1 MDNDLLITMTGNL
14 EGDTIK
20 GAVDFGGFAQDEWNA
35 KRATAATAA
44 GSTSVA
50 AAAHPKS
57 NEKVDIA
64 GDWEVALNT
73 PGGGVRNLKATFKL
87 DGEKLTGSIKG
98 ERGDLPIEGSVKGKE
113 VKFSYTIKYMDND
126 LLITMTG
133 NLEGDTI
140 KGAVDFGGFAQ
151 DEWNAKRATAATAA
165 GSTSAA
171 AVSNP
176 KSNEK
181 VNITG
186 AWTFQVETQAG
197 SGSPTFTFKQEG
209 EKLTGK
215 YKGTFGEADL
225 TGTVKGDQVE
235 FSIKV
240 SGQIDGTVTYTGTTD
255 GKEMKGKAKFAEL
268 GEGTFTGK
276 KQ

>member
-1 MDNDLLITMTGNL
+1 MKRLVSVLAVLGLLFTLDAFALAQSGTGSS
-14 EGDTIK
+14 
-20 GAVDFGGFAQDEWNA
+20 GA
-35 KRATAATAA
+35 
-44 GSTSVA
+44 
-50 AAAHPKS
+50 
-57 NEKVDIA
+57 A
-64 GDWEVALNT
+64 GDWDVALNT
-73 PGGGVRNLKATFKL
+73 PGGVRNLKATFKIE
-87 DGEKLTGSIKG
+87 GEKLTGSIKG

-113 VKFSYTIKYMDND
+113 IKFSYTVKYMDND

-140 KGAVDFGGFAQ
+140 KGAVDFNGFAQ
-151 DEWNAKRATAATAA
+151 DEWSAKRASAAAAA
-165 GSTSAA
+165 GSSTVAA
-171 AVSNP
+171 ATPPKSNDPKSNDPKSNDP

-181 VNITG
+181 IDITG
-186 AWTFQVETQAG
+186 AWILQVETEMG

-215 YKGTFGEADL
+215 YKGLLGEADL

-235 FSIKV
+235 FSFKV
-240 SGQIDGTVTYTGTTD
+240 SGQVDGTVTYTGTTD
-255 GKEMKGKAKFAEL
+255 GKEMKGKTKFAEL

>member
-1 MDNDLLITMTGNL
+1 MKRLVSFLSALGLLFTLYAFALAQSETGSSS
-14 EGDTIK
+14 
-20 GAVDFGGFAQDEWNA
+20 A
-35 KRATAATAA
+35 
-44 GSTSVA
+44 
-50 AAAHPKS
+50 
-57 NEKVDIA
+57 A
-64 GDWEVALNT
+64 GDWDVALNT
-73 PGGGVRNLKATFKL
+73 PGGVRNLKVTFKIE
-87 DGEKLTGSIKG
+87 GEKLTGSIKG
-98 ERGDLPIEGSVKGKE
+98 ERGDLPIEGSAKGKE
-113 VKFSYTIKYMDND
+113 IKFSYTIKYMDND

-140 KGAVDFGGFAQ
+140 KGAVDFNGFAQ
-151 DEWNAKRATAATAA
+151 DEWSAKRA
-165 GSTSAA
+165 SAA
-171 AVSNP
+171 AGTGSSTVAAAAQPKSTEP

-181 VNITG
+181 IDITG
-186 AWTFQVETQAG
+186 AWILQVETQMG

-215 YKGTFGEADL
+215 YKGMLGEADL

-235 FSIKV
+235 FSFKV

-255 GKEMKGKAKFAEL
+255 GKEMKGKTKFAEL

>member
-1 MDNDLLITMTGNL
+1 MKRLVIVL
-14 EGDTIK
+14 
-20 GAVDFGGFAQDEWNA
+20 AVLGLSFALDAFALAQSGP
-35 KRATAATAA
+35 
-44 GSTSVA
+44 GSSSA
-50 AAAHPKS
+50 
-57 NEKVDIA
+57 A
-64 GDWEVALNT
+64 GDWDVALNT
-73 PGGGVRNLKATFKL
+73 PGGVRNLKMSFKL

-126 LLITMTG
+126 LLISMTG

-151 DEWNAKRATAATAA
+151 DEWSAKRASAATAA
-165 GSTSAA
+165 GSSTVTAA
-171 AVSNP
+171 SNP
-176 KSNEK
+176 TSNEANTKSNEK
-181 VNITG
+181 IDITG
-186 AWTFQVETQAG
+186 AWIFQVETQAG
-197 SGSPTFTFKQEG
+197 SGSPSFTFKQEG

-215 YKGTFGEADL
+215 YKGAFGEADL

-240 SGQIDGTVTYTGTTD
+240 SGQIEGTVTYTGTTD
-255 GKEMKGKAKFAEL
+255 GKEIKGKAKFAEL

>member
-1 MDNDLLITMTGNL
+1 MKRLVSLL
-14 EGDTIK
+14 
-20 GAVDFGGFAQDEWNA
+20 AVLGLLFILNTFALAQS
-35 KRATAATAA
+35 
-44 GSTSVA
+44 GSGSSSA
-50 AAAHPKS
+50 
-57 NEKVDIA
+57 A

-73 PGGGVRNLKATFKL
+73 PGGVRNLKVTFKL

-113 VKFSYTIKYMDND
+113 VKFAYTIKYMDTD

-133 NLEGDTI
+133 NHEGDTI

-151 DEWNAKRATAATAA
+151 DEWSAKRA
-165 GSTSAA
+165 SAA
-171 AVSNP
+171 AGAGSPTVAAASNTKSDGPKSNESNP

-181 VNITG
+181 IDITG
-186 AWTFQVETQAG
+186 AWVFQVETQAG
-197 SGSPTFTFKQEG
+197 SGSPNITFKQEG

-215 YKGTFGEADL
+215 YKGMLGESDL

-235 FSIKV
+235 FSFKV
-240 SGQIDGTVTYTGTTD
+240 SGQVDGTVTYTGTTD

>member
-1 MDNDLLITMTGNL
+1 MEGRFQMKRLVSVLSVLGLLFTL
-14 EGDTIK
+14 D
-20 GAVDFGGFAQDEWNA
+20 AFAQAQSGSGSSNA
-35 KRATAATAA
+35 
-44 GSTSVA
+44 
-50 AAAHPKS
+50 
-57 NEKVDIA
+57 A

-73 PGGGVRNLKATFKL
+73 PGGVRNLKATFKI

-113 VKFSYTIKYMDND
+113 VKFSYTIKYMDTD

-133 NLEGDTI
+133 NLEGDSI

-151 DEWNAKRATAATAA
+151 DEWSAKRASAEAAA
-165 GSTSAA
+165 GSATVAA
-171 AVSNP
+171 ATHP

-181 VNITG
+181 IDITG
-186 AWTFQVETQAG
+186 AWVFQVETQAG
-197 SGSPTFTFKQEG
+197 SGSPNFTFKQEG

-215 YKGTFGEADL
+215 YKGLLGEADL

-235 FSIKV
+235 FSFKV

-255 GKEMKGKAKFAEL
+255 GKEMKGKTKFAEL

>member
-1 MDNDLLITMTGNL
+1 MKRSISVLSILLSILWIIGGLLFTTDAIALAQSGTGSSS
-14 EGDTIK
+14 
-20 GAVDFGGFAQDEWNA
+20 A
-35 KRATAATAA
+35 
-44 GSTSVA
+44 
-50 AAAHPKS
+50 
-57 NEKVDIA
+57 A
-64 GDWEVALNT
+64 GDWDVALNT
-73 PGGGVRNLKATFKL
+73 PGGVRNLKVTFKI

-98 ERGDLPIEGSVKGKE
+98 ERGDLPIEGSAKGKE
-113 VKFSYTIKYMDND
+113 IKFSYTIKYMDND

-140 KGAVDFGGFAQ
+140 KGAVDFNGFAQ
-151 DEWNAKRATAATAA
+151 DEWSAKRASAAAAA
-165 GSTSAA
+165 GSSTVAA
-171 AVSNP
+171 ATPPKSNDPKSNDPKSNDPKSNDP

-181 VNITG
+181 IDITG
-186 AWTFQVETQAG
+186 AWILQVETEMG

-215 YKGTFGEADL
+215 YKGLLGEADL

-235 FSIKV
+235 FSFKV
-240 SGQIDGTVTYTGTTD
+240 SGQVDGTVTYTGTTD
-255 GKEMKGKAKFAEL
+255 GKEMKGKTKFAEL